1 MRISLQTKFILVT
14 SLAAFA
20 IIVVIGI
27 VTAAKTRTA
36 LYTANE
42 KQGRVLAQTVSAL
55 IINELIYEKLGLVE
69 EGGLID
75 NYMRDL
81 HQRSDIS
88 LNAVA
93 VLDNGLRVVS
103 HNDFK
108 EYGKMYDSD
117 LVRLSQ
123 ESGHL
128 QMERIPGKEGMAP
141 SLEFA
146 TPLSIEGKHWGLLT
160 FSMSLAE
167 TEKEMAEMV
176 KQIVSL
182 ALFALVL
189 FFVLIFLLSRQFIKP
204 IIDLSTAM
212 GEVEVEMVEKTVPV
226 IGDDELARLAESYNE
241 MVKRI
246 RRANDE
252 MRQAHEKLRRSEKLA
267 TLGVLSSSIAHR
279 INNPLGGLFNCVSM
293 LRRQGDD
300 ATFRADYLE
309 LVEEGLASIRET
321 VSQLL
326 YTAGKREGEAR
337 RADIADVL
345 QGVLRF
351 LDYRLKKQGIDFTSS
366 VDQGLLVSIA
376 PHDLEEIFFTTL
388 LNAIQA
394 MPGGGSLTVKATKQ
408 EQHIAIDI
416 TDTGIGIADEHL
428 EHIFELFYTTK
439 KDGEGTGLGMW
450 MTYELVKK
458 YQGQIRVASKE
469 KDGTTITIHLPEAA

>member
-42 KQGRVLAQTVSAL
+42 KQGRILAQTVSAL

-128 QMERIPGKEGMAP
+128 QMQRIPGKEGTAP

-189 FFVLIFLLSRQFIKP
+189 FFVLIYLLSRQFIKP

-252 MRQAHEKLRRSEKLA
+252 MRQAHDKLRHSEKLA

-300 ATFRADYLE
+300 AAFRADYLE

-351 LDYRLKKQGIDFTSS
+351 LDYRLKKQGIDFKSS

-388 LNAIQA
+388 LNSIQA
-394 MPGGGSLTVKATKQ
+394 MPDGGTLSVRAERQMQQVT
-408 EQHIAIDI
+408 IFIN
-416 TDTGIGIADEHL
+416 DTGSGIAPEHL
-428 EHIFELFYTTK
+428 EHIFDLFYTTK
-439 KDGEGTGLGMW
+439 KEGEGTGLGMW

-458 YQGQIRVASKE
+458 YKGHIHVASKE
-469 KDGTTITIHLPEAA
+469 QCGTVITITLPEAA